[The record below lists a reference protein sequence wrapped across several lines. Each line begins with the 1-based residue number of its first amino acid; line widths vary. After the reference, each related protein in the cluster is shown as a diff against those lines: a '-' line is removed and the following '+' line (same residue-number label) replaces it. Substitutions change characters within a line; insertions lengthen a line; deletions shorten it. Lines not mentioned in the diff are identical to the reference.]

1 MLSLGRFRLYI
12 VALFMAVS
20 LASSESSA
28 QTLIKHGESGNM
40 ALLPL
45 TACAAPVAQRTLEMP
60 DRTPKGYGL
69 ALFHVKLTAATT
81 FDLQC
86 FSSINRDFVF
96 PETHGKLQ
104 ICDTV
109 VTGVCKLIDAKF
121 TKTTA
126 AAEELI
132 ARIDFLGSED
142 VQCIISCTAGSF
154 QLWGRMSAL

>member
-1 MLSLGRFRLYI
+1 MSCWKEIL
-12 VALFMAVS
+12 
-20 LASSESSA
+20 LASALACVPVRSFA

-45 TACAAPVAQRTLEMP
+45 TSCAAPVAQRTLELP

-69 ALFHVKLTAATT
+69 ALFHVRLTAATT

-86 FSSINRDFVF
+86 FSSINRDFVT

-142 VQCIISCTAGSF
+142 VQCIVSCTAGSF

>member
-1 MLSLGRFRLYI
+1 MLRWREILLAC
-12 VALFMAVS
+12 ALACVPFT
-20 LASSESSA
+20 LSA

-45 TACAAPVAQRTLEMP
+45 TSCAAPVDQRTIEMP
-60 DRTPKGYGL
+60 DRTPKGFGL

-86 FSSINRDFVF
+86 FSSINRDYVN

-104 ICDTV
+104 VCDTV

-121 TKTTA
+121 TKTVA

-142 VQCIISCTAGSF
+142 VQCIVTCSAGSV
-154 QLWGRMSAL
+154 QIWGRMSAL